1 MKRNPRNYS
10 VEVYDLRMCTKER
23 NLDRKN
29 IKVNNSREIIS
40 CAGQMGLSFVIWL
53 AHSSE
58 PEGGCYIVVIG
69 CWLLSALLEVIIA
82 EVKYRWMH
90 IDTSVKSL
98 YISVRAV
105 FKQFKFSRLL
115 IVNFDSTD
123 IYTQTLWEP
132 CIKDMWPLDDTSI
145 KSSCNMVT
153 IL

>member
-1 MKRNPRNYS
+1 
-10 VEVYDLRMCTKER
+10 
-23 NLDRKN
+23 
-29 IKVNNSREIIS
+29 
-40 CAGQMGLSFVIWL
+40 MGLSFVIWL

-98 YISVRAV
+98 YSSVRVV

-132 CIKDMWPLDDTSI
+132 CIKDMWPLDDT
-145 KSSCNMVT
+145 KQV
-153 IL
+153 